1 MGWYFI
7 NGMRNNNLFLENG
20 SKIAIIGGGPAGSF
34 FAHFASRYAA
44 EMGIDVSIKIF
55 DRKSFCQRGPRGCN
69 MCAGVISENLSN
81 KLEEEGINIAQYCVQ
96 RKIECYCFQTQ
107 DDSVLLHHPVS
118 GHTPKIVTVFRGNG
132 PIQSSHEG
140 NVSFDDF
147 LLNHV
152 KKQGVE
158 VIFEIVKEF
167 KLPSK
172 KGQPVKVVFGEGG
185 SRKEFEAD
193 LVVGAF
199 GVNTGM
205 MEKVGQM
212 DFGYKPPKTVRTCQ
226 CEIMLSPEYIE
237 NTFGNNVF
245 VFALGKKELKF
256 ASITPKAD
264 YVTVNLV
271 GRQDLTRNN
280 LIDFL
285 SHPTVKKLMP
295 KDWEIPNNFCMCI
308 SKIPVTYAKHPYTDR
323 IVVLGDASI
332 SRSYKSGIE
341 SAFNMAKLSAYTA
354 FKYGVSENAF
364 KNGYFKPAKKR
375 LARDNLYGI
384 MLLRINDYISSQ
396 RQIANTHVRIIKY
409 ERDKKTA
416 NQINEILW
424 NVLTGNA
431 PYKEIFYK
439 AINPRLV
446 LKMLPIDTIAWVR
459 QKREDINAW
468 LKMN

>member
-1 MGWYFI
+1 MFNI
-7 NGMRNNNLFLENG
+7 NNNDLFLRNG

-34 FAHFASRYAA
+34 FAYFATRYAA

-69 MCAGVISENLSN
+69 MCAGVISENLFN
-81 KLEEEGINIAQYCVQ
+81 KLEEEEINIAQYCVQ
-96 RKIECYCFQTQ
+96 REIEGYCFQTQ

-132 PIQSSHEG
+132 PVQSPHDG

-152 KKQGVE
+152 KERGVE
-158 VIFEIVKEF
+158 TVFEIVKEL
-167 KLPSK
+167 KLPAQ
-172 KGQPVKVVFGEGG
+172 KGGAVKVIYGDGD
-185 SRKEFEAD
+185 SRNEIDAD

-205 MEKVGQM
+205 MEKVGKM

-226 CEIMLSPEYIE
+226 CEIMLSPEYIQK
-237 NTFGNNVF
+237 TFGNNVF

-271 GRQDLTRNN
+271 GKTDLTRNN

-285 SHPTVKKLMP
+285 NHPAVRRLMP
-295 KDWEIPNNFCMCI
+295 EGWDIPESFCMCI
-308 SKIPVTYAKHPYTDR
+308 SKIPVTYAKHPCTDR
-323 IVVLGDASI
+323 VVVLGDASI

-354 FKYGVSENAF
+354 FKYGVSERAF
-364 KNGYFKPAKKR
+364 MNGYFKPAKR
-375 LARDNLYGI
+375 LLARDNLYGI
-384 MLLRINDYISSQ
+384 IMLKINDYLTSQ
-396 RQIANTHVRIIKY
+396 KQITNTNIKIIKSGK
-409 ERDKKTA
+409 DKETA

-424 NVLTGNA
+424 NMLTGNR
-431 PYKEIFYK
+431 PYKEIFYM
-439 AINPRLV
+439 AMNPRLV
-446 LKMLPIDTIAWVR
+446 LKMLPINSFAWAR
-459 QKREDINAW
+459 QKRDDISAW
-468 LKMN
+468 LRRN